1 MTELEKT
8 LAEPAEREAFRT
20 ACGTFIKHVPD
31 AYWTENYGDGYD
43 GVSPTIPLYEVFD
56 DCGRTIYDFFLN
68 ILYDPDVKEQ
78 GLFADFRRQLFKNEC
93 RMNRLSAYE
102 RYRKE
107 VPEPYEREEDPK
119 ELVCVKE
126 RHSKNLR
133 IRH

>member
-1 MTELEKT
+1 MSYLYPPAGTTLLMTELEKT

-93 RMNRLSAYE
+93 R
-102 RYRKE
+102 K
-107 VPEPYEREEDPK
+107 K
-119 ELVCVKE
+119 TCKE
-126 RHSKNLR
+126 RTVTQLGSVDLL
-133 IRH
+133 